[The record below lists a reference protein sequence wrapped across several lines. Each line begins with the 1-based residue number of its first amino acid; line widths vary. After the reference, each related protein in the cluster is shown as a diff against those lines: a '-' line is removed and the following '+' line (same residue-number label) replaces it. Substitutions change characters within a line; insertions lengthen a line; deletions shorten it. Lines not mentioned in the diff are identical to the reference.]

1 MKKTLFWSLGAVG
14 LAGLIA
20 GCEPELAQ
28 QPVGSEEAQWQSV
41 IKESYPGWRP
51 PRVAPPA
58 IKDRYDKSVYEAD
71 ARKKAEEELNAA
83 AETEAAGGAEVAVP
97 AAESD
102 LTADSSDVA
111 VKDAVK
117 PESDVATTKDAA
129 EKPVESQTPAEA
141 ESGANTAAGSTAEV
155 KTGTKEPIT
164 YTVVPG
170 DTLSG
175 IAKKFYKDGNKYPKI
190 IKANEE
196 TLRGN
201 PNRIRAG
208 MRLFIPQE

>member
-1 MKKTLFWSLGAVG
+1 MKTLFWSLGAVG

-28 QPVGSEEAQWQSV
+28 QPAGAEEAQWQSV

-58 IKDRYDKSVYEAD
+58 IKDSFDKSVYEED
-71 ARKKAEEELNAA
+71 ARKKAEAEAKAEAEKAASELPA
-83 AETEAAGGAEVAVP
+83 AETEKLPPAAAEDAAAGEVKKADAEKADAAPEKLKAGEDKKADPGA
-97 AAESD
+97 
-102 LTADSSDVA
+102 A
-111 VKDAVK
+111 VK
-117 PESDVATTKDAA
+117 
-129 EKPVESQTPAEA
+129 
-141 ESGANTAAGSTAEV
+141 SGE
-155 KTGTKEPIT
+155 KEPVT
-164 YTVVPG
+164 YTVVAG
-170 DTLSG
+170 DTLSS
-175 IAKKFYKDGNKYPKI
+175 IAKKFYKDGNKYPRI